1 MRHFLE
7 VKNIKKYFK
16 EKTGTKQLVFE
27 NLSFNITEND
37 QVVAI
42 LIPFGGGKTT
52 LQKILSGLDD
62 DYSGEVL
69 LNGKKNFNKLPYIPG
84 EPTSYPWH
92 NVTENVKLIASMYEK
107 KDKISSIQLQEFI
120 DIVGLTGYEN
130 HFPFNKSYGFRFR
143 ISLARAL
150 VISPQIILLDDSFK
164 QMDFETKVEI
174 FELIEKIKVERKIKF
189 LLATSNITEVA
200 LLSDKILLM
209 KNKPGNISGEI
220 IADKNKR
227 SVEQIKNE
235 ILKNIQKEDILN
247 CSNFSI

>member
-1 MRHFLE
+1 LNHFFE

-16 EKTGTKQLVFE
+16 AETGTKQLVLE
-27 NLSFNITEND
+27 NLSFNITEDD

-69 LNGKKNFNKLPYIPG
+69 LNGEKNSNKLPYIP
-84 EPTSYPWH
+84 EKPTSYPWL
-92 NVTENVKLIASMYEK
+92 NVTGNVKLIAAMHEK
-107 KDKISSIQLQEFI
+107 KNKISSIRLQEFI
-120 DIVGLTGYEN
+120 DFVGLTGYEN

-150 VISPQIILLDDSFK
+150 VVSPQMILLDDSFK
-164 QMDFETKVEI
+164 QMDSETKVEI
-174 FELIEKIKVERKIKF
+174 FELIEKIKVERRIKF

-209 KNKPGNISGEI
+209 KNKPGNIFGEI
-220 IADKNKR
+220 IADKHKR

-235 ILKNIQKEDILN
+235 ILKIIQKEDILN
-247 CSNFSI
+247 CSNFFI